1 MRGLIAQPG
10 QLRLWW
16 GSSGSGDRHSRQ
28 RRRGEW
34 SDNFGGLPGSD
45 SDLVNLATPVSRTA
59 CLASWVRRAAWQW
72 PSRRLLERGCP
83 VFWILHC
90 SVRTANFFFLNLWWN
105 DLASCLVAECW
116 FKAGLCKSTA
126 LGCLCCL
133 TRILNYGNVL
143 IL

>member
-45 SDLVNLATPVSRTA
+45 SDLVNLAT
-59 CLASWVRRAAWQW
+59 Q
-72 PSRRLLERGCP
+72 
-83 VFWILHC
+83 
-90 SVRTANFFFLNLWWN
+90 
-105 DLASCLVAECW
+105 
-116 FKAGLCKSTA
+116 
-126 LGCLCCL
+126 
-133 TRILNYGNVL
+133 
-143 IL
+143 